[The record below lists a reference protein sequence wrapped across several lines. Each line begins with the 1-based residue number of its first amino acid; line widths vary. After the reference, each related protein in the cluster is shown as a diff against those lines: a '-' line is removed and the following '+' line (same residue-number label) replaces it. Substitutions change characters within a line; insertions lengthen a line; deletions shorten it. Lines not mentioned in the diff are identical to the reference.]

1 MTKNNAELR
10 KYGLPT
16 SSSVTGRHR
25 NQAFK
30 WPHQCG
36 SYQMNPNNLEL
47 ANVNDFLIIRRP
59 SVIDIC
65 LTDGNVV
72 PTLRSC
78 LWKIGNK

>member
-1 MTKNNAELR
+1 
-10 KYGLPT
+10 
-16 SSSVTGRHR
+16 
-25 NQAFK
+25 
-30 WPHQCG
+30 
-36 SYQMNPNNLEL
+36 MNPNNLEL

-78 LWKIGNK
+78 LQKIGNK